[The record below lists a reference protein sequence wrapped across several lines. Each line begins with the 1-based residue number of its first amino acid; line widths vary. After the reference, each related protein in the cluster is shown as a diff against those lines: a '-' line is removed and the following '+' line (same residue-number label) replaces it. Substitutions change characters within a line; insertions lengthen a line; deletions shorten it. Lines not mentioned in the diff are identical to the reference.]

1 MPSPLADYP
10 VGGDSQHPAAAQLR
24 DPARYA
30 AMESDLVLLGLA
42 GLVVSGAGR
51 KRSAVSAGAE
61 RARGG
66 TGPGTGAQRWVLA
79 APHGLLVELVL
90 SLSGVCCR

>member
-42 GLVVSGAGR
+42 GLVVSGEGGR
-51 KRSAVSAGAE
+51 ATGQHR
-61 RARGG
+61 G
-66 TGPGTGAQRWVLA
+66 TGTHTRCRVL
-79 APHGLLVELVL
+79 
-90 SLSGVCCR
+90 